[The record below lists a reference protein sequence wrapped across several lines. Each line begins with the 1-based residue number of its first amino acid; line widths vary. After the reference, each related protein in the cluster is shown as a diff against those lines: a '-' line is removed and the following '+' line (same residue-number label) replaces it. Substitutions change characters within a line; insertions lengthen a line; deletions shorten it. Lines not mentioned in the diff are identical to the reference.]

1 VRMWALGTAFI
12 AGSAAVYFLFMAA
25 WLNFLLFIGAVV
37 WVRAAVALVALGG
50 GFYYLREYFRN
61 PDAACKVTA
70 PEARRP
76 IANRLHRRAAVVR
89 DGAKIAFYEHGGG
102 AQTILMMNPIVY
114 GLAIFQPVIEQLA
127 QEFRI
132 ITLDPRGT
140 GASDPL
146 PARYSLADHMEDV
159 RAVIE
164 ETGAA
169 PVIGVGIS
177 RGGNLLV
184 KLAVAHPALLA
195 GLVLVGT
202 PRSYSPGL
210 KGRFHEPFAR
220 GDVEGPMR
228 LFWPTV
234 HSEPGTEDLV
244 EQAVQHCLRLPVATV
259 LNFFDDDPER
269 DIVPILE
276 RVRVPTLVIHGTD
289 DRRVPFS
296 NATELYRGLK
306 EMGVPVELFVYP
318 GLGHTITKP
327 RENHAVLHQNLSW
340 FSHYLLGEKLELL

>member
-1 VRMWALGTAFI
+1 M
-12 AGSAAVYFLFMAA
+12 
-25 WLNFLLFIGAVV
+25 
-37 WVRAAVALVALGG
+37 
-50 GFYYLREYFRN
+50 
-61 PDAACKVTA
+61 
-70 PEARRP
+70 
-76 IANRLHRRAAVVR
+76 R

-269 DIVPILE
+269 DIVPLLG

-289 DRRVPFS
+289 DRRVPFEDGRYL
-296 NATELYRGLK
+296 AEHIPGARLHPFEGRGHLPLFTVTR
-306 EMGVPVELFVYP
+306 EFCEVLRQFVRAGGAPGPVPGQGP
-318 GLGHTITKP
+318 AP
-327 RENHAVLHQNLSW
+327 D
-340 FSHYLLGEKLELL
+340 